1 MSQER
6 LTIGFVRR
14 GYSAT
19 GGAEAY
25 LKRLGRGVVDAGHS
39 AQLFATN
46 NWPQNEWPFGAIM
59 RLGSGSTI
67 AFADEMEQ
75 LRPQIR
81 CDVWMSLERVWRCH
95 VYRAGD
101 GVHRAWLERRANVAT
116 RLQGLFRRLHH

>member
-25 LKRLGRGVVDAGHS
+25 LKRLGRGVIDAGHS

-46 NWPQNEWPFGAIM
+46 NWPRNE
-59 RLGSGSTI
+59 SG
-67 AFADEMEQ
+67 
-75 LRPQIR
+75 
-81 CDVWMSLERVWRCH
+81 
-95 VYRAGD
+95 
-101 GVHRAWLERRANVAT
+101 
-116 RLQGLFRRLHH
+116 